1 MRITI
6 NKLTNFQISKLWLL
20 IIAGLLVAVHLHLA
34 WQAGLANLVVTTILF
49 TTAIYLRIQQRFVD
63 LNLGSDRT
71 SQFLACLI
79 ILWIFLSVLF
89 LPTPEYVIRLLPL
102 ITGFTL
108 AILASGIKEIK
119 QYWLELILLLIL
131 AIPLESLIE
140 PINQIFHIT
149 TLLAQFSTFILWYLG
164 FDVTRQGEFIILPTK
179 ATWVGPNCSGVL
191 TILWMLQLGL
201 LFLVMFP
208 TKPIHKILVPL
219 AAIAIVIFVNGIRIA
234 IMSYMAAH
242 NYALFEILHSDKAQ
256 IFSTIPLLLFAA
268 FCKFLHQQQLGK
280 PSSIKTE

>member
-1 MRITI
+1 MRVTI
-6 NKLTNFQISKLWLL
+6 NKLTNLKNEKLWLL
-20 IIAGLLVAVHLHLA
+20 IFTGLLIAVHLHLA

-49 TTAIYLRIQQRFVD
+49 TSAIYLRIQKRFVD
-63 LNLGSDRT
+63 LRLESDRT
-71 SQFLACLI
+71 SQLLGYLI
-79 ILWIFLSVLF
+79 ILWIFLTISF

-108 AILASGIKEIK
+108 AILASGIKRIK
-119 QYWLELILLLIL
+119 QYWLELILLLVL
-131 AIPLESLIE
+131 AIPLERLIE
-140 PINQIFHIT
+140 PINQNFQIT

-179 ATWVGPNCSGVL
+179 ATWVGPNCSGIL

-208 TKPIHKILVPL
+208 TKPIHKILVPV
-219 AAIAIVIFVNGIRIA
+219 AAIAIVIFINGIRIA

-242 NYALFEILHSDKAQ
+242 NYALFEIMHSDKAQ

-268 FCKFLHQQQLGK
+268 FCKFLHQQQLEK

>member
-1 MRITI
+1 MRVPIY
-6 NKLTNFQISKLWLL
+6 KLTNLQTGKLWLL
-20 IIAGLLVAVHLHLA
+20 IIAGLLISFHLHFA
-34 WQAGLANLVVTTILF
+34 WQAGLTNLVVTTILF
-49 TTAIYLRIQQRFVD
+49 TTAIYLRIQKRFVD
-63 LNLGSDRT
+63 LRLESDRT
-71 SQFLACLI
+71 SQILALTI
-79 ILWIFLSVLF
+79 IMVILLKSLF
-89 LPTPEYVIRLLPL
+89 WENSEYVIRLLPL
-102 ITGFTL
+102 IIGFTL
-108 AILASGIKEIK
+108 AILASGIKGIK
-119 QYWLELILLLIL
+119 QYWLELILLLLL
-131 AIPLESLIE
+131 AIPLEALIE
-140 PINQIFHIT
+140 PINQTFQIT

-208 TKPIHKILVPL
+208 TKPIHKILVPV
-219 AAIAIVIFVNGIRIA
+219 AAIAIVIFINGIRIA

-268 FCKFLHQQQLGK
+268 FCKFLHQQQLEK
-280 PSSIKTE
+280 SSLIKTE